1 MSSGS
6 GPQASSREQGSQPG
20 SNKRPNSIHCGR
32 KRRKGVVLRNM
43 HDQTKPAR
51 TTTACCTTQELPLY
65 LPPPTSW
72 RGITHRP
79 ALAGNAEFQIF
90 LLSSP
95 CKGKMHQVLAHLLTD
110 HLPIFETKY
119 KRTFSRLNYFVGGG
133 KKQFWNHEAL
143 SYETQ
148 LKQKSKNLQ
157 GSTPGRW
164 QLCTLLTQGDWAAP
178 PPQLLR
184 LPQAV
189 TAARATVRTGAT
201 QHQRA
206 WCTTKGCSSEYY
218 SLRRLLLRSN

>member
-32 KRRKGVVLRNM
+32 KRRKGVVLRNT

-51 TTTACCTTQELPLY
+51 TTTARCTTQELPLY

-157 GSTPGRW
+157 GDVTQVSHRVTEQHLPPSSSGCPKQWLLLEPQSERVQPSTSVP
-164 QLCTLLTQGDWAAP
+164 DAP
-178 PPQLLR
+178 PKVVHQNI
-184 LPQAV
+184 
-189 TAARATVRTGAT
+189 TA
-201 QHQRA
+201 
-206 WCTTKGCSSEYY
+206 WEDYY
-218 SLRRLLLRSN
+218 